1 MLGGSKH
8 CGECNRCVS
17 GFDHHCRYLNNCIG
31 DQNYEYF
38 FKLIIWVFWLCLM
51 HNVTNAFVIYDIVKA
66 EEGEESQIQKIQ
78 KNLYGSDLTSQFK
91 IMLYVMCGLNLLAI
105 LFLINLIVFHIELKY
120 RGLTTYEFLKM
131 QENKSLKSKIVIEIT
146 AEMRAEME

>member
-1 MLGGSKH
+1 M
-8 CGECNRCVS
+8 S

-51 HNVTNAFVIYDIVKA
+51 HNVTNGFVIYDIVQADQVNDTIKT
-66 EEGEESQIQKIQ
+66 IHVDI
-78 KNLYGSDLTSQFK
+78 YGADLTAQFQVL
-91 IMLYVMCGLNLLAI
+91 LYVMCGLNFLAI

-131 QENKSLKSKIVIEIT
+131 QENRSMKSKIVIEIT
-146 AEMRAEME
+146 AEMRAEMEQEQLDRLKLSRE

>member
-1 MLGGSKH
+1 M
-8 CGECNRCVS
+8 S

-51 HNVTNAFVIYDIVKA
+51 HNVTNGFVIYDIVQADQVNDTIKT
-66 EEGEESQIQKIQ
+66 IHVDI
-78 KNLYGSDLTSQFK
+78 YGADLTAQFQVL
-91 IMLYVMCGLNLLAI
+91 LYVMCGLNLLAI

-131 QENKSLKSKIVIEIT
+131 QENRSMKSKIVIEIT
-146 AEMRAEME
+146 AEMRAEMEQEQLDRLKLSRE